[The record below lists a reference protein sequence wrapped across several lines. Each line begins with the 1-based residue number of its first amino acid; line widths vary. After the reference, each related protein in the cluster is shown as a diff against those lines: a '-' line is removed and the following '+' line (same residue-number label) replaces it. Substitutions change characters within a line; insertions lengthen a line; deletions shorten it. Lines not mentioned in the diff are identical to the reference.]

1 MQFPEG
7 ALARAAKIKLL
18 LMDVDGVLTDGK
30 LYNIPGPSGEMVETK
45 AFSAQDGIGLRWLAW
60 NGYKT
65 GVISGRV
72 SPATVERATQV
83 EMAYVYQGHVEKVP
97 ILEEILAK
105 EGIQAEEVCFV
116 GDDLTD
122 AILMTR
128 VGLGVAV
135 ANARAEVKQVAH
147 YVTESVGGD
156 AAIREVCELLL
167 QGRGLWTSILRKYD
181 IPVPDEG

>member
-1 MQFPEG
+1 MQFPAD
-7 ALARAAKIKLL
+7 ALARAAKVRLL

-30 LYNIPGPSGEMVETK
+30 LYNIPGPDHEMVETK
-45 AFSAQDGIGLRWLAW
+45 AFSAQDGIGLRWLVW
-60 NGYKT
+60 NGFRT

-83 EMAYVYQGHVEKVP
+83 EMSYVYQGHVEKVP

-105 EGIQAEEVCFV
+105 EGIDAEQVCYV

-122 AILMTR
+122 AILMNR

-135 ANARAEVKQVAH
+135 ANARDEVKRAAH
-147 YVTESVGGD
+147 YVTEGAGGECGV
-156 AAIREVCELLL
+156 REVCELLL
-167 QGRGLWTSILRKYD
+167 QGHGLWDAILDKYE
-181 IPVPDEG
+181 IPR

>member
-1 MQFPEG
+1 MQFPAD
-7 ALARAAKIKLL
+7 ALARAANVRLL

-30 LYNIPGPSGEMVETK
+30 LYNIPGPNGEMVETK
-45 AFSAQDGIGLRWLAW
+45 AFSSQDGIGLRWLAW
-60 NGYKT
+60 HGFRT

-83 EMAYVYQGHVEKVP
+83 EMAYIYQGHVEKVP

-105 EGIQAEEVCFV
+105 EGITAEQVCYV

-122 AILMTR
+122 AILMRR

-135 ANARAEVKQVAH
+135 ANARDEVKRAAH
-147 YVTESVGGD
+147 YVTQGVGGESGV
-156 AAIREVCELLL
+156 REVCELIL
-167 QGRGLWTSILRKYD
+167 QGHGLWEKILDKYE
-181 IPVPDEG
+181 IPR

>member
-1 MQFPEG
+1 MQFPAD
-7 ALARAAKIKLL
+7 ALARAAKVKLL

-30 LYNIPGPSGEMVETK
+30 LYNFPGPDGEMVETK
-45 AFSAQDGIGLRWLAW
+45 AFSAQDGIGLRWLVW
-60 NGYKT
+60 HGFRT

-83 EMAYVYQGHVEKVP
+83 EMTYVYQGHVEKVP

-105 EGIQAEEVCFV
+105 EALSADEVCYV

-122 AILMTR
+122 AILMKR

-135 ANARAEVKQVAH
+135 QNAREEVKLAAH
-147 YVTESVGGD
+147 YVTQGVGGESG
-156 AAIREVCELLL
+156 IREVCELLL
-167 QGRGLWTSILRKYD
+167 QAQGHWETILDKYE
-181 IPVPDEG
+181 IPR

>member
-1 MQFPEG
+1 MQFPTN
-7 ALARAAKIKLL
+7 ALRRAAKVKLL

-30 LYNIPGPSGEMVETK
+30 LYNIPGPNGEMVETK

-60 NGYKT
+60 HGFKT

-83 EMAYVYQGHVEKVP
+83 EMAYIYQGHVEKVP

-105 EGIQAEEVCFV
+105 EQISAEQVCFV

-122 AILMTR
+122 AILMRR

-135 ANARAEVKQVAH
+135 ANARHEVKQVAH
-147 YVTESVGGD
+147 YVTTSAGGD
-156 AAIREVCELLL
+156 AAVREVCELLL
-167 QGRGLWTSILRKYD
+167 TGHGLWQAILEKYE
-181 IPVPDEG
+181 IPLQS

>member
-1 MQFPEG
+1 MQFPAD
-7 ALARAAKIKLL
+7 ALSRAANVKLL

-30 LYNIPGPSGEMVETK
+30 LYNFPGPDGEMVETK
-45 AFSAQDGIGLRWLAW
+45 AFSAQDGIGLRWLVW
-60 NGYKT
+60 HGFRT

-83 EMAYVYQGHVEKVP
+83 EMTYVYQGHVEKVP

-105 EGIQAEEVCFV
+105 EGIAVSQVCYV

-122 AILMTR
+122 AILMNR

-135 ANARAEVKQVAH
+135 ANAREEVKRAAH
-147 YVTESVGGD
+147 YVTQGAGGESGV
-156 AAIREVCELLL
+156 REVCELLL
-167 QGRGLWTSILRKYD
+167 QAQGHWEKILDKYE
-181 IPVPDEG
+181 IPR

>member
-1 MQFPEG
+1 MQFPPD
-7 ALARAAKIKLL
+7 ALARAAKVRLL

-30 LYNIPGPSGEMVETK
+30 LYNIPGPNGDMVETK
-45 AFSAQDGIGLRWLAW
+45 AFSSQDGIGLRWLAW
-60 NGYKT
+60 HGFRT

-83 EMAYVYQGHVEKVP
+83 EMAYIYQGHVEKVP

-105 EGIQAEEVCFV
+105 EGITAEQVCYV

-122 AILMTR
+122 AILMNR

-135 ANARAEVKQVAH
+135 ANAREEVKRAAH
-147 YVTESVGGD
+147 YVTQGVGGESGV
-156 AAIREVCELLL
+156 REVCELLL
-167 QGRGLWTSILRKYD
+167 QGHGLWEKILEKYE
-181 IPVPDEG
+181 IPR

>member
-1 MQFPEG
+1 MQFPTD
-7 ALARAAKIKLL
+7 ALRRAAKVKLL

-30 LYNIPGPSGEMVETK
+30 LYNLPGPSGDMVETK

-60 NGYKT
+60 HGFKT

-83 EMAYVYQGHVEKVP
+83 EMAYIYQGHVEKVP
-97 ILEEILAK
+97 ILNEILAK
-105 EGIQAEEVCFV
+105 EQIAADQVCFV

-122 AILMTR
+122 AILMRR

-135 ANARAEVKQVAH
+135 ANARHEVKQVAH
-147 YVTESVGGD
+147 YVTTSPGGE
-156 AAIREVCELLL
+156 AAVREVCELLL
-167 QGRGLWTSILRKYD
+167 TGHGLWQAVLEKYE
-181 IPVPDEG
+181 IPLQG

>member
-1 MQFPEG
+1 MQFSED
-7 ALARAAKIKLL
+7 ALARASHIKLL
-18 LMDVDGVLTDGK
+18 LMDVDGVLTDGR
-30 LYNIPGPSGEMVETK
+30 LYNVPGVNGEMVETK

-60 NGYKT
+60 HGIKT

-97 ILEEILAK
+97 ILNEILAK
-105 EGIQAEEVCFV
+105 EGVEARNVCFV

-122 AILMTR
+122 AILMGR

-135 ANARAEVKQVAH
+135 ANARDEVKRMAH
-147 YVTESVGGD
+147 YVTSSAGGE
-156 AAIREVCELLL
+156 AAVREVCELIL
-167 QGRGLWTSILRKYD
+167 QGHGLWKSILEKYE
-181 IPVPDEG
+181 IAGSS

>member
-1 MQFPEG
+1 MQFPAD
-7 ALARAAKIKLL
+7 ALARAAKVRLL

-30 LYNIPGPSGEMVETK
+30 LYNIPGPNGEMVETK
-45 AFSAQDGIGLRWLAW
+45 AFSSQDGIGLRWLAW
-60 NGYKT
+60 HGFRT

-83 EMAYVYQGHVEKVP
+83 EMAYIYQGHVEKVP

-105 EGIQAEEVCFV
+105 EGIAADQVCYV

-122 AILMTR
+122 AILMNR

-135 ANARAEVKQVAH
+135 ANAREEVKRAAH
-147 YVTESVGGD
+147 YVTQGVGGESGV
-156 AAIREVCELLL
+156 REVCELIL
-167 QGRGLWTSILRKYD
+167 QGHGLWEKILDKYE
-181 IPVPDEG
+181 IPR